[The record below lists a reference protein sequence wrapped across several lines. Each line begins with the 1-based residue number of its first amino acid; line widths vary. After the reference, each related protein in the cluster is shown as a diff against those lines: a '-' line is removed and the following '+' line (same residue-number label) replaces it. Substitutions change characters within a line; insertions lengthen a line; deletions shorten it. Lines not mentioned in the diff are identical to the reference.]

1 MKCKKGITVQSTQG
15 AIVKVQTS
23 NVVVDF
29 LKLAG
34 VSIAAALAFSTTAS
48 AVVLLL
54 A

>member
-1 MKCKKGITVQSTQG
+1 MNTETAALKNHTPS
-15 AIVKVQTS
+15 
-23 NVVVDF
+23 VVIDF

>member
-1 MKCKKGITVQSTQG
+1 MEAAKNTL
-15 AIVKVQTS
+15 KVQTTS
-23 NVVVDF
+23 VVVDF

-34 VSIAAALAFSTTAS
+34 VSVAAALAFSTTAS

>member
-1 MKCKKGITVQSTQG
+1 MNATNRTTLKTHSV
-15 AIVKVQTS
+15 A
-23 NVVVDF
+23 VDF

-54 A
+54 V

>member
-1 MKCKKGITVQSTQG
+1 MQAANSP
-15 AIVKVQTS
+15 ALKVQTRG
-23 NVVVDF
+23 VVVDF

-34 VSIAAALAFSTTAS
+34 VSVAAALAFSTTAS

>member
-1 MKCKKGITVQSTQG
+1 MEAAKNATPNI
-15 AIVKVQTS
+15 
-23 NVVVDF
+23 VVDF

-34 VSIAAALAFSTTAS
+34 ISVAAALAFSTTAS